1 MLRMLLVALH
11 FSAHTVAN
19 GASVTQTNAA
29 TTWMDTLRRNI
40 EPNVESSKST
50 SVQAP
55 KQGEWLGDFI
65 RTSKSRT
72 SDVPV
77 GPASP
82 RAAIRTNVQV
92 NSSLTQRGDSNSTR
106 FPCSN
111 LLQREQGVWLSAD
124 SPCRRIEIHP
134 VVPEAMA
141 TQVCAACLASP
152 CLWDALTTLSP
163 IDASVTP
170 SGYLF
175 DKAYVVHYSRRGFR
189 RCRMVDRLR
198 GIGLSTNDQGD
209 SDNVAVLSDFDA
221 EEISEEHRKCLPH
234 NATNCVNMNIGE
246 ISLSLKHYAA
256 YYDMLRKGYRFA
268 LVMEDDAMFESGSK
282 MVEIKLGKGRKAP
295 KRTVRHQFKIDR
307 GFKHHNFRDIFRK
320 EIVPNLP
327 VAGKPLPPDFI
338 HGLVPSGS
346 FDETKKHKGRVHRRR
361 HRRQRRD
368 HARPYNVDFLM
379 LAACDQL
386 AMRMETMWRTGGTY
400 AGGSWSVKR
409 YGGNQ
414 RRHFLSAVHSCT
426 RCMIAYVVSMQ
437 GAVKVLTNSRGFC
450 RSVDYNV
457 GVMSKEVP
465 KNESFNCLH
474 VFPNVVW
481 EDPGPEGDGNFLQRN
496 PTLKRLK
503 RPDGPQIFSCRK
515 YLRNSTGTDTST
527 SYLPSYLQRTRRP
540 AANKW
545 KVGNKHVYYFWCAI
559 LVRCVVAVGVMVCH
573 LIGRAC
579 LCLTRL

>member
-1 MLRMLLVALH
+1 M
-11 FSAHTVAN
+11 
-19 GASVTQTNAA
+19 G
-29 TTWMDTLRRNI
+29 RRFYSN
-40 EPNVESSKST
+40 EQN
-50 SVQAP
+50 
-55 KQGEWLGDFI
+55 
-65 RTSKSRT
+65 RT

-82 RAAIRTNVQV
+82 RAAIHTNVQV
-92 NSSLTQRGDSNSTR
+92 NSSLAQRGDSNSTR

-152 CLWDALTTLSP
+152 CLWDVLTTLSP

-209 SDNVAVLSDFDA
+209 SDNVAVLSEFDA

-234 NATNCVNMNIGE
+234 NATNCVNTNIGE

-320 EIVPNLP
+320 EIVLNLP

-346 FDETKKHKGRVHRRR
+346 FDETKKYKGRIHRRR

-386 AMRMETMWRTGGTY
+386 AMRMESMW
-400 AGGSWSVKR
+400 ADWR
-409 YGGNQ
+409 YV
-414 RRHFLSAVHSCT
+414 RRWLVVREEVWRQSKETLSECRSLVHAMHD
-426 RCMIAYVVSMQ
+426 RVRRQHA

-450 RSVDYNV
+450 RGVDYNV

-496 PTLKRLK
+496 PKFERLK
-503 RPDGPQIFSCRK
+503 RPDGPQMFSCRK

-545 KVGNKHVYYFWCAI
+545 KVANTHVYYFWYAF
-559 LVRCVVAVGVMVCH
+559 LVSCVVVVGVMVCH